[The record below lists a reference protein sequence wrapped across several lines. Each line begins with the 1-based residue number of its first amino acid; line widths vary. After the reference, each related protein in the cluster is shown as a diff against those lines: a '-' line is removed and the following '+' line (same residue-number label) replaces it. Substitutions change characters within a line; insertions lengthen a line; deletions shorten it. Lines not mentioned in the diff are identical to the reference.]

1 MGRGRVQLK
10 RIENKT
16 SQQVTFSKRRTG
28 LLKKAHEISVLCDA
42 QVALIMFSTKGKLF
56 EYSSERRNESSELVK
71 EKTEQVSKNM
81 EDVLERYERYAHTTL
96 TGPNNESQGNWSF
109 EYIKLTAKVEV
120 LERNVRNFMGNEL
133 DPLSL
138 KELQNLEQQL
148 DTSLKRIRTRK
159 NQVMNQSISE
169 LHKRARTL
177 QEQNSKLTKMK
188 EKGKTLNES
197 PQSVPETL
205 GQNSSNLNLSSPQLF
220 PPQRLVPSLTLSG
233 TLQGRGMVDETG
245 EAQRVPTGNS
255 LIPPWM
261 LRV

>member
-28 LLKKAHEISVLCDA
+28 LLKKANEISVLCDA

-56 EYSSERRNESSELVK
+56 EYSSERS
-71 EKTEQVSKNM
+71 M
-81 EDVLERYERYAHTTL
+81 EDVLERYERYTHTAL
-96 TGPNNESQGNWSF
+96 TGTNNDSQGNWSF

-120 LERNVRNFMGNEL
+120 LERNVRNFLGNGL

-138 KELQNLEQQL
+138 KELQSLEQQL

-177 QEQNSKLTKMK
+177 QEQNSKLAKMK
-188 EKGKTLNES
+188 EKGKTLTER

-205 GQNSSNLNLSSPQLF
+205 GQNSTNLNLASPQLL

-233 TLQGRGMVDETG
+233 PLQGRATMEEMG
-245 EAQRVPTGNS
+245 EPQTVPTGHS

-261 LRV
+261 LHI